1 MGDID
6 EESRASIHD
15 KNIAQQKMDHDLSD
29 QEDHSLV
36 FHLIWDLV
44 IHPRYILRKRRY
56 ADAMHSLM
64 CFTGIS
70 SREKNLK
77 GMMEILEYVSNSILI
92 AYDFATPWYMCDRM
106 DVYYP
111 MHIRALDL
119 TVHRDHIPRQANTLG
134 GYRI

>member
-1 MGDID
+1 M
-6 EESRASIHD
+6 EHVP
-15 KNIAQQKMDHDLSD
+15 SD
-29 QEDHSLV
+29 AEDHSLV
-36 FHLIWDLV
+36 FYLIWDLV

-56 ADAMHSLM
+56 ANTMHNLM
-64 CFTGIS
+64 CSTGIVS
-70 SREKNLK
+70 KETNLK

-92 AYDFATPWYMCDRM
+92 DYGFATPWYMCDRM

-119 TVHRDHIPRQANTLG
+119 TVHRERIPREPNTLS